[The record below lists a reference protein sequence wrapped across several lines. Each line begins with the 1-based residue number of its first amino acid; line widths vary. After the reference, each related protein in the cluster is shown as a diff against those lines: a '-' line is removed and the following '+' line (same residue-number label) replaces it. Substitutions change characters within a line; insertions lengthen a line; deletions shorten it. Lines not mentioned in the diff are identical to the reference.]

1 MTYFGVSSVM
11 GRNRFEVLFCN
22 IHFVNNLDVNQ
33 KKKIDRLWE
42 LQPWV
47 NSLRESFLN
56 VSSEEYHAV
65 DEIMVSFKVK
75 SLLRKYMPKK
85 PQKGGEEVQVA
96 EKEWCFQFSL

>member
-1 MTYFGVSSVM
+1 MTYFGVSSFM
-11 GRNRFEVLFCN
+11 GRNRFEALFCN

-33 KKKIDRLWE
+33 EKKIDRLWE

-47 NSLRESFLN
+47 NSLRGSFLN